1 MQGVTADPT
10 ETQALV
16 VPTLSLL
23 RAHRDEILSI
33 AERRGVS
40 NVRVFGSV
48 ARGDTGPESDIDLL
62 VDFDLTHHGLDLFG
76 FEREVEEL
84 LGHPVEVGTEVHR
97 AIREKVGCSSIP
109 L

>member
-1 MQGVTADPT
+1 MHAVAADAT
-10 ETQALV
+10 ETQDLV
-16 VPTLSLL
+16 IPTLSLL

-48 ARGDTGPESDIDLL
+48 ARGDAGPESDIDLL

-97 AIREKVGCSSIP
+97 AIRKKVDAATIP

>member
-1 MQGVTADPT
+1 MQNVATDT
-10 ETQALV
+10 EGRDLT

-23 RAHRDEILSI
+23 RAHRDEIMSI

-48 ARGDTGPESDIDLL
+48 ARGDAGPDSDIDLL
-62 VDFDLTHHGLDLFG
+62 VDFDLAHRGLDLFG

-84 LGHPVEVGTEVHR
+84 LGHSVEVGTEVHR
-97 AIREKVGCSSIP
+97 AIREQVDASTVP